1 MKKKPYQVLFEDEH
15 LVIVNKESGILT
27 IPDRYKPDLPNLY
40 HLLLSEYEQV
50 FIVHRLDKGT
60 SGLICF
66 AKTAAAHRLLN
77 IQFEQRLPQKKYLTI
92 VQGVPLEADG
102 QIDAALSPKK
112 EGGMRVDKKRG
123 KASMTSYKTLE
134 VFKHYALLEA
144 NIHTGRTHQIRVHM
158 KHLGHPLAVDALYS
172 NKSQLFL
179 SEIKRKKFKLKKNA
193 EERPILYRIP
203 LHAYQLSFKHP
214 ISKQPIA
221 FESPLP
227 KDMRAVL
234 NQLRKWN
241 Q

>member
-102 QIDAALSPKK
+102 QIDAALIAQ
-112 EGGMRVDKKRG
+112 KRRR
-123 KASMTSYKTLE
+123 
-134 VFKHYALLEA
+134 YAR
-144 NIHTGRTHQIRVHM
+144 G
-158 KHLGHPLAVDALYS
+158 
-172 NKSQLFL
+172 
-179 SEIKRKKFKLKKNA
+179 
-193 EERPILYRIP
+193 
-203 LHAYQLSFKHP
+203 
-214 ISKQPIA
+214 
-221 FESPLP
+221 
-227 KDMRAVL
+227 
-234 NQLRKWN
+234 
-241 Q
+241 